1 MKSDYIQGTIVTY
14 YLVVFDLRLLLYN
27 RTALKMSGLKNVRP
41 SLGSETLNIKAIK
54 YIRTVK
60 KVALFPF
67 PAVPTTFLF

>member
-1 MKSDYIQGTIVTY
+1 MKSDYIQGTIVKY
-14 YLVVFDLRLLLYN
+14 YLVVFDLRLLLIQPN
-27 RTALKMSGLKNVRP
+27 CLKNVSLSVRP